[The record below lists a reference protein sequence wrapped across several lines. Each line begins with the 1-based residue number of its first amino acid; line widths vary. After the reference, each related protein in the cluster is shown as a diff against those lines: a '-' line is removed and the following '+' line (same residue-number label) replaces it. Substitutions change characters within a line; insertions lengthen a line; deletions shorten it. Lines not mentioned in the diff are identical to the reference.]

1 MTVQRALVFILG
13 LQHTFSWC
21 TAYIATRFT
30 AVVERSTMRSV
41 KHGRKKARR
50 RINYSKNLT
59 AAKKKAMKKRRALDG
74 ITCKQMRKVWDKNA
88 TIKQNMK
95 AMGLAY
101 DSNKLFSLCPNASK
115 YCEEIEQKLRDSTKF
130 QIQKAKSIGSES
142 KAIKVI
148 AALEKE
154 VEEEKIRQK
163 KRRNYCLLARDIEFC
178 VYMIEGHGDNYEE
191 MSRDARNIY
200 QDTSKQIE
208 RKIRI
213 FKQSPEYSTYL
224 KLMSQA
230 A

>member
-1 MTVQRALVFILG
+1 MVHRIHRNAFYRGTWLVIDSEGSLRVFVFNQRLSAGEGGENVRAPQRQPPVFALIVVYI
-13 LQHTFSWC
+13 FSC
-21 TAYIATRFT
+21 SNAFDLSTASA
-30 AVVERSTMRSV
+30 
-41 KHGRKKARR
+41 
-50 RINYSKNLT
+50 
-59 AAKKKAMKKRRALDG
+59 
-74 ITCKQMRKVWDKNA
+74 CKQMRKVWDKNA

-154 VEEEKIRQK
+154 
-163 KRRNYCLLARDIEFC
+163 
-178 VYMIEGHGDNYEE
+178 E